1 MKGINF
7 CTVVFGDDY
16 LDNFYNY
23 ILPSLLSKD
32 NLPYFCSRIKC
43 NYKIYTNING
53 RLYLEEKLKN
63 NLLYKYL
70 EIQINTEVV
79 EKNFNENK
87 VKIANLCYSDCLDLC
102 RASDFGFIW
111 IFADGVHSNENL
123 KNIYNLINNKKII
136 FVPSFIRANG
146 EMIKKMLFSYIKD
159 SKLEINAFDL
169 SNLLSKSL
177 VIQQKNKYINNYVLV
192 KNSELLF
199 WPVDEDGV
207 IVSTLHLNPIFI
219 NPSNAQTKYIYED
232 ISLESSSYLG
242 NLFQDNSEIEFI
254 NSSKQFCLASIEND
268 KPLGVSKHKD
278 NFLERFFN
286 YHFLILYFA
295 YYLKSFMKT
304 PENIKNF
311 DKTSE
316 FYFSKNIDKSKWKII
331 KDKSKIFH
339 KRVLFVY
346 KLTNIKI
353 IFLLLKEFFRLF
365 FYLKS
370 KFFYKKYI

>member
-136 FVPSFIRANG
+136 F
-146 EMIKKMLFSYIKD
+146 
-159 SKLEINAFDL
+159 
-169 SNLLSKSL
+169 
-177 VIQQKNKYINNYVLV
+177 
-192 KNSELLF
+192 
-199 WPVDEDGV
+199 
-207 IVSTLHLNPIFI
+207 
-219 NPSNAQTKYIYED
+219 
-232 ISLESSSYLG
+232 
-242 NLFQDNSEIEFI
+242 
-254 NSSKQFCLASIEND
+254 
-268 KPLGVSKHKD
+268 
-278 NFLERFFN
+278 
-286 YHFLILYFA
+286 
-295 YYLKSFMKT
+295 
-304 PENIKNF
+304 
-311 DKTSE
+311 
-316 FYFSKNIDKSKWKII
+316 
-331 KDKSKIFH
+331 FH
-339 KRVLFVY
+339 
-346 KLTNIKI
+346 
-353 IFLLLKEFFRLF
+353 LLLELMVK
-365 FYLKS
+365 
-370 KFFYKKYI
+370 